1 MQAPIQLS
9 EQAKSLLPDMDF
21 NFERTEK
28 DFKLKL
34 TVLFSQIL
42 MGLVVVISLLP
53 VLSSLNFRGMLN
65 YTPYFLV
72 GLWAYFLAKRGNLRW
87 SGWLLVISALS
98 LTVVGSLFTGTNISV
113 VLFFILPISL
123 AALLLKTAEATW
135 LTLGCCIYTVI
146 LYLVQNAFALY
157 KPANITNE
165 QVLVY
170 GFIIGL
176 VFLPAFGALIVI
188 PNNRLRMILQRQNQ
202 SLQQALMVLE
212 SRRQTGED
220 FSEQVL
226 VASNQLNG
234 IANKQAGGTQQQ
246 LSSIV
251 QFTTSLTEL
260 TQTATA
266 ISQSAQQ
273 VARAIESVAQRTT
286 LALNASVRSSV
297 ATKAGRQ
304 AVNKTIETNRE
315 VGILYQNLAEVLLNL
330 SKRAANIR
338 AILDLIDSVS
348 DETHLLALNATIE
361 AAGAGEYGERFS
373 VIALEVRRLADR
385 TRTAGRDVRLVVE
398 QIDGEL
404 AQVVTAVDNGNK
416 VADKAIVAAHDSD
429 KAITNLSQVVLETE
443 EQNNEVVVEAE
454 QVRQLAQ
461 DIRLATQQQQSAG
474 ELILQA
480 LDNIHVVAIE
490 NAREGH
496 EITGMAEYLAKLSS
510 ELRVTLKTH
519 NT

>member
-1 MQAPIQLS
+1 
-9 EQAKSLLPDMDF
+9 
-21 NFERTEK
+21 
-28 DFKLKL
+28 
-34 TVLFSQIL
+34 
-42 MGLVVVISLLP
+42 
-53 VLSSLNFRGMLN
+53 
-65 YTPYFLV
+65 
-72 GLWAYFLAKRGNLRW
+72 
-87 SGWLLVISALS
+87 
-98 LTVVGSLFTGTNISV
+98 
-113 VLFFILPISL
+113 
-123 AALLLKTAEATW
+123 
-135 LTLGCCIYTVI
+135 
-146 LYLVQNAFALY
+146 
-157 KPANITNE
+157 
-165 QVLVY
+165 
-170 GFIIGL
+170 
-176 VFLPAFGALIVI
+176 
-188 PNNRLRMILQRQNQ
+188 MILQRQNQ